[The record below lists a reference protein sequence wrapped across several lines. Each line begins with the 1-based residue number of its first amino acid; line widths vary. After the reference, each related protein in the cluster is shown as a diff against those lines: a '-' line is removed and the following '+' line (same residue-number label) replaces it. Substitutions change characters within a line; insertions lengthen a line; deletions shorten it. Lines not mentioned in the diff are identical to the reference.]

1 MYRLDAYDEP
11 SSCLKRER
19 VTLKIADIASGDY
32 LCLKSDEFLFNSEK
46 MFFTVF
52 HSLTGDP
59 D

>member
-11 SSCLKRER
+11 STCVTRER
-19 VTLKIADIASGDY
+19 ATLSSSNISSGDY

-46 MFFTVF
+46 IFFTIF
-52 HSLTGDP
+52 HTLTGDP